1 MSNKLKLAARIVLG
15 LIFVIFGLNGFLN
28 FLPMPPPPPAG
39 GAFLG
44 ALFNTG
50 YMFPIIKGIEVVTGV
65 ALLLG
70 ILVPLSL
77 ILLAP
82 IVVNIVL
89 YHTII
94 DPSGAPLALTVL
106 FLDLFLAWNY
116 REAYAPLFRKS

>member
-1 MSNKLKLAARIVLG
+1 MGKLKLAARIVLG
-15 LIFVIFGLNGFLN
+15 LIFVIFGLNGFLQ
-28 FLPMPPPPPAG
+28 FLPMPPPPAE
-39 GAFLG
+39 GAAYLG

-50 YMFPIIKGIEVVTGV
+50 YTFPIIKGIEVITGV

-70 ILVPLSL
+70 IFVPLSL

-106 FLDLFLAWNY
+106 ALGLFLAWNH
-116 REAYAPLFRKS
+116 REAYAPLFRK